1 MEQDI
6 NNSNDLLLGKEGPLV
21 EELHRMLSNAGF
33 PVKNKTSIFSSD
45 TQNSLRLFQESRR
58 IEISGICD
66 QRTWDALLESGYRL
80 GDRLLYFGHPML
92 RGEDVSELQR
102 AMGSLGFNPGKVDG
116 IFGPDTQNAVELFQR
131 NSGLVV
137 DSIFGPNCLS
147 ALKKLGNRNEQQ
159 SVAILQERERIISK
173 TQKGEL
179 PHIALGDLGGFL
191 ALLSE
196 SAKTLREAH
205 ITTDVIQHY
214 DISEHAKHCNKHNV
228 DLYIGLYPVQKQEKS
243 ISYYAAKGFESP
255 GGASFTQFLAN
266 ELTPLFNDKIDIH
279 GRSEQILRETRMP
292 AVILRIGPTEDLVRI
307 APQLSLAL
315 KEAILT
321 WFSNPFE
328 EEMP

>member
-6 NNSNDLLLGKEGPLV
+6 KNSNDLLLGKEGPLV
-21 EELHRMLSNAGF
+21 EELHRMLNNAGF
-33 PVKNKTSIFSSD
+33 PVKNKTSVFSSD
-45 TQNSLRLFQESRR
+45 TQISLRLFQESRR

-66 QRTWDALLESGYRL
+66 QRTWDALLEAGYRL

-102 AMGSLGFNPGKVDG
+102 AMGSLGFNTGKIDG

-159 SVAILQERERIISK
+159 SVAILKERERIISK

-196 SAKTLREAH
+196 SAKTLRESH

-214 DISEHAKHCNKHNV
+214 DISEHAKHSNKHNV

-292 AVILRIGPTEDLVRI
+292 AVILRIGPTEDLIKI

-315 KEAILT
+315 KKAILT

-328 EEMP
+328 EEIP